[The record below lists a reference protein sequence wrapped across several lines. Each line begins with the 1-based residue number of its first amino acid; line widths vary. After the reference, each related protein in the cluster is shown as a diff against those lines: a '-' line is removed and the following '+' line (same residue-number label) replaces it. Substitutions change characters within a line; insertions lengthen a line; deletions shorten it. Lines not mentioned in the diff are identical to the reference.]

1 MQCVSKR
8 HAVCRAMHACMHAC
22 RIEGDRPV
30 CLLSRKRSAVCSLAS
45 RSSSRSFITTRGLF
59 ACPAA
64 GERAM
69 RADTTTTPARRT
81 EGVRDGDGRGS
92 EGENNRGSERER
104 KRGGGEGVQRQSN
117 GGVAEG
123 QTGVVSRHSRPGPH
137 SPWWTHDQNHAGKV
151 GKNRWRFQAVLQK
164 REPGNKAAHCASPPR
179 MASAVCRPYCCS
191 WKGEGEGHVPEK
203 LSGECRKSS
212 AAVSW

>member
-8 HAVCRAMHACMHAC
+8 HAVCRAMNTCIHAC
-22 RIEGDRPV
+22 RLEGERPV

-64 GERAM
+64 GEGAM
-69 RADTTTTPARRT
+69 RADTT
-81 EGVRDGDGRGS
+81 

-164 REPGNKAAHCASPPR
+164 REPGNKAARCASPPR
-179 MASAVCRPYCCS
+179 MASADCRPYCCS
-191 WKGEGEGHVPEK
+191 WKSEDEGHVPEK